1 MNRHR
6 EPSLQIER
14 GKRRWKREVTLSEQG
29 RAGHLPPRLPRGI
42 IDPAWLQ
49 GTCQMARRTRDH
61 FKFWLERFLLRGPQY
76 RLLFIAAVIGLL
88 SVAAGILVLPS
99 GTFQSL
105 PEAVWWAF
113 LRLSDPGYLG
123 DDEGLFIRG
132 VSTVLTVS
140 GYVVFLGSLVAIM
153 TQWLNATMA
162 RLESGLTPVTR
173 TDHVLILGWNN
184 RTVPVVEEL
193 LRSEERVRRFLRH
206 HGARSLQIVILAEE
220 VTPAL
225 RQDLREQLG
234 ELWDERRITLRTGS
248 SLRTEHLERGDF
260 RNAAVIL
267 IPGTDFGAGGSVN
280 VDARTIKA
288 LLSID
293 AALGGKDRV
302 GERDPD
308 SSQAP
313 PPPNVERPYVVAEIF
328 DSRKR
333 AVAKRAYGG
342 PLELISSD
350 AAIARLLAQNLRHP
364 GLSHVYNE
372 LLSNGEGNEIYLPEA
387 EELAGHPVEELHA
400 AFPRGVVL
408 GVVRPEGHRIRPHL
422 NPGPGFRVEPG
433 DRIAVMA
440 RSWGDV
446 RGPFRRSPEPLPRG
460 LRDSPPPHVGTRRI
474 LFLGWG
480 HKAPA
485 LLRELSTYADQ
496 RFQVDVLAQLSP
508 ERRESQLQRYG
519 LTDQQVQVRQLE
531 GDYTVHSELLR
542 LDPLSY
548 DGIVLLG
555 SDWLPTGPEADA
567 RTILGALLLQEITQ
581 KRERRPGILVE
592 LLDPENVTLLGRGGL
607 EVVVTPVLVSHILSQ
622 VALRRELRAVFDE
635 LFTAG
640 GAEVVF
646 RPSDGLDLDGRVGFT
661 DLQRATCARGETLMG
676 VRLRPDSTAGSEDF
690 PAGAGGLLLNPSR
703 DLRWPVE
710 TLELV
715 VLATL

>member
-1 MNRHR
+1 
-6 EPSLQIER
+6 
-14 GKRRWKREVTLSEQG
+14 
-29 RAGHLPPRLPRGI
+29 
-42 IDPAWLQ
+42 
-49 GTCQMARRTRDH
+49 MARRTRDH

-99 GTFQSL
+99 GTFDSL

-123 DDEGLFIRG
+123 DDEGLFIRA
-132 VSTVLTVS
+132 VSTGLTVS

-153 TQWLNATMA
+153 TQWLNSTMA

-280 VDARTIKA
+280 LDARTIKA

-293 AALGGKDRV
+293 AASMGKGG
-302 GERDPD
+302 GLAGHRD
-308 SSQAP
+308 SAP
-313 PPPNVERPYVVAEIF
+313 PRGAKSSEDDRPYVVAEIF

-333 AVAKRAYGG
+333 ALAKRAYGG
-342 PLELISSD
+342 PLELVSSD

-387 EELAGHPVEELHA
+387 EELVGHPVEDLHA
-400 AFPRGVVL
+400 AFPHGVVL

-440 RSWGDV
+440 PSWGDV
-446 RGPFRRSPEPLPRG
+446 RGPFRRAPAPLPRG
-460 LRDSPPPHVGTRRI
+460 ARESPPPHEGTRRI
-474 LFLGWG
+474 LLLGWG

-485 LLRELSTYADQ
+485 LLRELGTYADQ
-496 RFQVDVLAQLSP
+496 RFEVDVLAQLSP
-508 ERRESQLQRYG
+508 ERRESQLNRYG
-519 LTDQQVQVRQLE
+519 LTDQRVPVRQLE

-607 EVVVTPVLVSHILSQ
+607 EVVVTPMLVSHILSQ

-646 RPSDGLDLDGRVGFT
+646 RPGQGLGLDGLVGFT

-676 VRLRPDSTAGSEDF
+676 IRLTAGPTEGSGEASGEGSGGSGDG
-690 PAGAGGLLLNPSR
+690 AGAGGLFLNPSR

-710 TLELV
+710 ALEVV

>member
-1 MNRHR
+1 
-6 EPSLQIER
+6 
-14 GKRRWKREVTLSEQG
+14 
-29 RAGHLPPRLPRGI
+29 
-42 IDPAWLQ
+42 
-49 GTCQMARRTRDH
+49 MARRTRDH

-76 RLLFIAAVIGLL
+76 RLLFTAAIIGLL

-99 GTFQSL
+99 GTFESL

-123 DDEGLFIRG
+123 EDEGLFTRA

-140 GYVVFLGSLVAIM
+140 GYVLFLGSLVAIM
-153 TQWLNATMA
+153 TQWLNTTMA
-162 RLESGLTPVTR
+162 RLESGLTPVTQ

-234 ELWDERRITLRTGS
+234 ALWDERRITLRTGS

-280 VDARTIKA
+280 LDARTIKA

-293 AALGGKDRV
+293 AASVGKGRGQAGD
-302 GERDPD
+302 RDPD
-308 SSQAP
+308 P
-313 PPPNVERPYVVAEIF
+313 PSPRGARSPAHEDRPYVVAEIF

-333 AVAKRAYGG
+333 ALAKRAYSG
-342 PLELISSD
+342 PLELVSSD

-387 EELAGHPVEELHA
+387 EELVGHPVEDLHA

-422 NPGPGFRVEPG
+422 NPGPGFRVESG
-433 DRIAVMA
+433 DRIVVMA
-440 RSWGDV
+440 PSWGDV
-446 RGPFRRSPEPLPRG
+446 RGPSRRSPEPLPRG
-460 LRDSPPPHVGTRRI
+460 VREAPPSRDGTRRI
-474 LFLGWG
+474 LLLGWG

-496 RFQVDVLAQLSP
+496 RFEVDVLAQLSP

-519 LTDQQVQVRQLE
+519 LTDEQLPVRQLE

-592 LLDPENVTLLGRGGL
+592 LLDPENVTLLRRGGL
-607 EVVVTPVLVSHILSQ
+607 EVVVTPMLVSHILSQ

-646 RPSDGLDLDGRVGFT
+646 HPGHGLGLDGLVGFT
-661 DLQRATCARGETLMG
+661 DLQRATCARGETLLG
-676 VRLRPDSTAGSEDF
+676 VRLAPGPTEGSGGS
-690 PAGAGGLLLNPSR
+690 PAGAGALLLNPSR

-710 TLELV
+710 GLELV

>member
-1 MNRHR
+1 
-6 EPSLQIER
+6 
-14 GKRRWKREVTLSEQG
+14 
-29 RAGHLPPRLPRGI
+29 
-42 IDPAWLQ
+42 
-49 GTCQMARRTRDH
+49 MARRTRDH

-193 LRSEERVRRFLRH
+193 LLSEERVRRFLRH

-280 VDARTIKA
+280 LDARTIKA

-293 AALGGKDRV
+293 AALGGTGRV

-308 SSQAP
+308 SNQGAGVSTNEQ
-313 PPPNVERPYVVAEIF
+313 RPYVVAEIF

-342 PLELISSD
+342 PLELVSSD

-387 EELAGHPVEELHA
+387 EELAGHPVEDLHA

-422 NPGPGFRVEPG
+422 NPGPGFRVEAG

-460 LRDSPPPHVGTRRI
+460 HRDSPSPHVGTRRI

-646 RPSDGLDLDGRVGFT
+646 RPSDGLGLDGRVGFT

-676 VRLRPDSTAGSEDF
+676 VRLIAGPTERSGEGSGG
-690 PAGAGGLLLNPSR
+690 AGAGGLFLNPSR

-710 TLELV
+710 ALEVV

>member
-1 MNRHR
+1 
-6 EPSLQIER
+6 
-14 GKRRWKREVTLSEQG
+14 
-29 RAGHLPPRLPRGI
+29 
-42 IDPAWLQ
+42 
-49 GTCQMARRTRDH
+49 MARRTRDH

>member
-1 MNRHR
+1 
-6 EPSLQIER
+6 
-14 GKRRWKREVTLSEQG
+14 
-29 RAGHLPPRLPRGI
+29 
-42 IDPAWLQ
+42 
-49 GTCQMARRTRDH
+49 MARRTRDH

-76 RLLFIAAVIGLL
+76 RLLFTAAIIGLL

-99 GTFQSL
+99 GTFDSL
-105 PEAVWWAF
+105 PQAVWWAF

-123 DDEGLFIRG
+123 DDEGLFTRA
-132 VSTVLTVS
+132 VATALTLS
-140 GYVVFLGSLVAIM
+140 GYVLFLGSLVAIM
-153 TQWLNATMA
+153 TQWLNVTMA

-184 RTVPVVEEL
+184 RTVPVVAEL
-193 LRSEERVRRFLRH
+193 LRSEERVRRFLQH
-206 HGARSLQIVILAEE
+206 HGRRSLQIVILAEE

-225 RQDLREQLG
+225 HQDLREQLG
-234 ELWDERRITLRTGS
+234 SLWDERRITLRTGS

-267 IPGTDFGAGGSVN
+267 IPGADFGAGGAVN
-280 VDARTIKA
+280 LDARTIKA

-293 AALGGKDRV
+293 AASVGKGRGGGGD
-302 GERDPD
+302 RDPD
-308 SSQAP
+308 SPRGAKPSAGENQ
-313 PPPNVERPYVVAEIF
+313 PYVVAEIF

-333 AVAKRAYGG
+333 AVAERAYGG
-342 PLELISSD
+342 PLELVSSD

-387 EELAGHPVEELHA
+387 EELVGHPVEHLHA

-408 GVVRPEGHRIRPHL
+408 GVVRPEGDSIRPYL
-422 NPGPGFRVEPG
+422 NPAPGFRVEPG
-433 DRIAVMA
+433 DRIAVLA
-440 RSWGDV
+440 HSWGDV
-446 RGPFRRSPEPLPRG
+446 RGAFRRSPEPIPREP
-460 LRDSPPPHVGTRRI
+460 RESPPPPVGSRRI
-474 LFLGWG
+474 LLLGWS

-485 LLRELSTYADQ
+485 LLRELSTYSDQ
-496 RFQVDVLAQLSP
+496 RFEVDVLAQLSP

-519 LTDQQVQVRQLE
+519 LTDQQLPVRQLE
-531 GDYTVHSELLR
+531 GDYTIHSELLR

-581 KRERRPGILVE
+581 EREQRPGILVE
-592 LLDPENVTLLGRGGL
+592 LLDPENVTLLERGGL
-607 EVVVTPVLVSHILSQ
+607 EVVVTPLLVSHILSQ

-646 RPSDGLDLDGRVGFT
+646 RSGDGLGLDPLVGFT

-676 VRLRPDSTAGSEDF
+676 VRLKPDSTAGSQDF
-690 PAGAGGLLLNPSR
+690 PSGAGGLLLNPPR
-703 DLRWPVE
+703 DLRWPVD